1 MAAEQI
7 ADDVWVL
14 RGGAPTKIFNV
25 YFVREGDG
33 VVLFDAGIKAM
44 LDSVRAEGDR
54 LGGITRVVLG
64 HAHSDHRGV
73 AAGLGA
79 PVFCHPDEQAD
90 AEGDGGLHY
99 IDFSKAA
106 IPMRWLLPRAQRHVG
121 WRASNHRRDRRRG
134 RPGRLRV
141 RGRTPAGQG
150 ARADWAVACRR
161 PPRPVQRRGL
171 HDQPV
176 HRPEGDQTPARLA
189 GRVQHRHRPGASVG
203 AKARGARAGD
213 GVGGSWRPAAK
224 RRAGNPRARGQRRLI
239 AWASAHAA
247 AARSRS

>member
-106 IPMRWLLPRAQRHVG
+106 IPMRWLLPRLSDTWDGGPV
-121 WRASNHRRDRRRG
+121 
-134 RPGRLRV
+134 
-141 RGRTPAGQG
+141 TIAGTV
-150 ARADWAVACRR
+150 D
-161 PPRPVQRRGL
+161 
-171 HDQPV
+171 
-176 HRPEGDQTPARLA
+176 EGDQVASGFEVVHLPGKAPGLIGLWRAADRLA
-189 GRVQHRHRPGASVG
+189 LCSDAIYTINPFTGLKATKRPRVSPDAFNIDTDR
-203 AKARGARAGD
+203 ARASARKLAAFEPATVWAGHGD
-213 GVGGSWRPAAK
+213 PLRSDVRATLERAAN
-224 RRAGNPRARGQRRLI
+224 AG
-239 AWASAHAA
+239 
-247 AARSRS
+247 